1 MNHPPSFD
9 LQCQD
14 KQLCRAAIWDIILEV
29 PTGSAI
35 ESLLNEILNAMNPC
49 NAIAVPRCLKY
60 PEIDVDMSEDLRS
73 QKIWHCLLSSKT
85 LVLGDFDHPRSL
97 GCFVG
102 VQPWSPTR
110 EHLESFGH
118 LWFPVCLVPEAT
130 LAIRTP
136 VCLHQTDFH
145 VKDSVKTGKMVYVPC
160 KQHK

>member
-73 QKIWHCLLSSKT
+73 QKI
-85 LVLGDFDHPRSL
+85 
-97 GCFVG
+97 
-102 VQPWSPTR
+102 
-110 EHLESFGH
+110 
-118 LWFPVCLVPEAT
+118 
-130 LAIRTP
+130 
-136 VCLHQTDFH
+136 
-145 VKDSVKTGKMVYVPC
+145 
-160 KQHK
+160 